1 MENFCFAWICIR
13 DTPFVLP
20 SEDPPKSA
28 NYTSGI
34 PYSSILGPVLF
45 SIFISDVDSGV
56 EFVDVT
62 ELGDV
67 DALEE

>member
-1 MENFCFAWICIR
+1 MSWLNGRAQRITLNAATSGWW
-13 DTPFVLP
+13 PV
-20 SEDPPKSA
+20 
-28 NYTSGI
+28 TSGI

>member
-1 MENFCFAWICIR
+1 MKGIKIIKRPVTSNV
-13 DTPFVLP
+13 PQGSVL
-20 SEDPPKSA
+20 E
-28 NYTSGI
+28 
-34 PYSSILGPVLF
+34 PVLF
-45 SIFISDVDSGV
+45 NIFISDVDSGV